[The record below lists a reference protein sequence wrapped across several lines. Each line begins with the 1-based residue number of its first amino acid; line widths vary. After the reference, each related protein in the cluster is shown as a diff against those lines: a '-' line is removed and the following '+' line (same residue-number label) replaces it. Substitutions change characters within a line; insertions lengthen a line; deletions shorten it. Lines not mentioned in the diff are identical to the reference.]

1 MSHFES
7 GQPFR
12 APSSRRT
19 MSASQHRALR
29 KELLILRSD
38 VERLEFAQAGAELRQ
53 AVTHFKWLK
62 LLLPSFSGSPLGKSA
77 KGVNASLNTLVSQYP
92 LISSIVSAALAR
104 PVRSLFGAG
113 LKPAIKWGAVAL
125 AGWGAYRVWQQVSA
139 NDPDRRDTDA

>member
-1 MSHFES
+1 MSQYES

-12 APSSRRT
+12 PPSSRRP
-19 MSASQHRALR
+19 MSATQHRALR

-62 LLLPSFSGSPLGKSA
+62 LLLPNFSGGPLGRSA

-104 PVRSLFGAG
+104 PMRSLLGAG
-113 LKPAIKWGAVAL
+113 LKPAIKWGALGL
-125 AGWGAYRVWQQVSA
+125 AGWGAYQAWRQMRST
-139 NDPDRRDTDA
+139 DRDDGDNA